1 MLCLHRDYPGTNKKS
16 PDTIQ
21 ASGKGSKLNI
31 LKLTFCSQQH
41 MIITAKQA
49 DEIALGKTKTP
60 ESGPDFQGF
69 SIPFM

>member
-1 MLCLHRDYPGTNKKS
+1 MLCMHRDYPGTNKKS

-21 ASGKGSKLNI
+21 ASGKGNELNI
-31 LKLTFCSQQH
+31 LKLTFYWLYH
-41 MIITAKQA
+41 MIITAKQT

-60 ESGPDFQGF
+60 ESGSDFQGF